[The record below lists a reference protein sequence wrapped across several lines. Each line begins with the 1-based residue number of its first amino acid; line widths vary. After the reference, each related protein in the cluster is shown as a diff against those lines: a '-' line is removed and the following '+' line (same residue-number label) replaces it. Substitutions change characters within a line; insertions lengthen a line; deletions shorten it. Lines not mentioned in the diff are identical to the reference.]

1 MNKAP
6 KSTHK
11 IAPKSYRKISVT
23 GQSQNWAKIWLYIK
37 QICFSDPFLKL
48 RIKAQNNE
56 DSKGKGSILG
66 RKEGRVASNRD
77 ENGEVILLILTV
89 CKS

>member
-1 MNKAP
+1 MLH
-6 KSTHK
+6 S
-11 IAPKSYRKISVT
+11 I
-23 GQSQNWAKIWLYIK
+23 
-37 QICFSDPFLKL
+37 FSDPFLKL

-56 DSKGKGSILG
+56 DSMGKGSILG
-66 RKEGRVASNRD
+66 RKEGRVASNGN